1 MQGHAGGKTKMSLQR
16 RRYLRAMT
24 TETPE
29 PCYERFCLA
38 YPSGTVVMAFYADGA
53 TLCEVRVTHPWR

>member
-1 MQGHAGGKTKMSLQR
+1 MQSHAGGKTKMSLQR

-24 TETPE
+24 TETSE

-38 YPSGTVVMAFYADGA
+38 YSSGTV
-53 TLCEVRVTHPWR
+53 WRSMPTARPCARSA